1 MCKIRMLILNLSMLE
16 HKGSG
21 RRLIFGVLK
30 ARTPL
35 VVCFNVG
42 TFKWLA
48 SDVYFGIGCAW
59 QPFSGLNFLI
69 HSYYTITQPKLNEE
83 RTSS

>member
-30 ARTPL
+30 ARAPL
-35 VVCFNVG
+35 VVCFRRGHFQVVSERCVFWN
-42 TFKWLA
+42 WLRVA
-48 SDVYFGIGCAW
+48 AI
-59 QPFSGLNFLI
+59 
-69 HSYYTITQPKLNEE
+69 
-83 RTSS
+83 